1 MRIFN
6 KISWKWISLLVLPLL
21 LLNSCK
27 DKNTNSI
34 RIGVLQGPSAI
45 SFIQMINTPTVID
58 GKTVEII
65 IKNDPQQIQAL
76 MMRHELDF
84 AVLPTVMAANLYN
97 KGIDYRIIACPVW
110 GTLYIVTN
118 QPNIN
123 TLEDISGHSVSVF
136 GQGATP
142 DILLQREIQNKG
154 IINVKLDY
162 TFSGNNE
169 TAQALLQNKT
179 QIAVISE
186 PLVSTL
192 ISKNKNIHIV
202 SKLNCEEFF
211 RNSDID
217 IFAQSA
223 FVVSNRFINNY
234 NDIIP
239 LVRDAYST
247 SCNFI
252 NEQPDEAAK
261 MLVNN
266 KLIADIATAKLAL
279 PLCNIR
285 YVGAFAIEREI
296 NRYLQIYFDFD
307 PKSIGGKMP
316 TRDFIYQ

>member
-6 KISWKWISLLVLPLL
+6 KISWKWICLLVLPLL

-84 AVLPTVMAANLYN
+84 AVLPTVIAANLYN

>member
-1 MRIFN
+1 MY
-6 KISWKWISLLVLPLL
+6 LLVLPLL

-118 QPNIN
+118 QPNIS

-217 IFAQSA
+217 IFAQSS
-223 FVVSNRFINNY
+223 FVVSNKFINNY

-316 TRDFIYQ
+316 ARDFIYQ

>member
-1 MRIFN
+1 MRIIN
-6 KISWKWISLLVLPLL
+6 KISWKWMYLLVLPLL

-118 QPNIN
+118 QPNIS

-217 IFAQSA
+217 IFAQSS
-223 FVVSNRFINNY
+223 FVVSNKFINNY

-316 TRDFIYQ
+316 ARDFIYQ